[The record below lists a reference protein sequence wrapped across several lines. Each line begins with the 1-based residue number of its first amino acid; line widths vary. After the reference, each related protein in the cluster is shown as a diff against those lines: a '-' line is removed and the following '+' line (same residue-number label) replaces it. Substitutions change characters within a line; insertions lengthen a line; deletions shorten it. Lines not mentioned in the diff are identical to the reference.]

1 VNTRHDVPLAPY
13 TTLGLGGPA
22 RAFRE
27 ARTTQGLIE
36 AVSAADEARM
46 PVLLLGGGSNL
57 VIADEGFE
65 GTVIRVATRGR
76 QVVEA
81 GDTARVLLCAGEPW
95 DDFVAWSVAQ
105 GLAGVECLS
114 GIPGC
119 VGATPMQNVGA
130 YGQEVSEVI
139 TGVRVW
145 DRRERSQRTLHP
157 RECAFGYRDSVFKRE
172 ARGRYAVLSVAFALR
187 RNGAPALRYGEL
199 QKALGEGAP
208 TLAKVRETVLSL
220 RRAKGMVY
228 DPDDP
233 EGRTAGSF
241 FTNPLVAP
249 ETAEAVTAAARA
261 KGALREGEAMPQW
274 PTADGRVKLA
284 AGWLIERAGVEKGW
298 TVDGAGV
305 SHRHALALVNR
316 GGTTRSLL
324 AMAERVRSRVREAF
338 GVTLEIEPERVG

>member
-1 VNTRHDVPLAPY
+1 MSTRHDVPLAAY

-22 RAFRE
+22 RTFLE
-27 ARTTQGLIE
+27 ARTTQSLIE
-36 AVSAADEARM
+36 AVSAADEAKT
-46 PVLLLGGGSNL
+46 PLLLLGGGSNL
-57 VIADEGFE
+57 VVSDEGFD
-65 GTVIRVATRGR
+65 GTVVRVATRGR

-81 GDTARVLLCAGEPW
+81 GDTTRVLLCAGEPW
-95 DDFVAWSVAQ
+95 DDFVAWSVSQ

-139 TGVRVW
+139 TAVRVW
-145 DRRERSQRTLHP
+145 DRRDRSQRTLHP
-157 RECAFGYRDSVFKRE
+157 GECAVGYRDSVFKRE

-187 RNGAPALRYGEL
+187 REGSAAVRYGEL
-199 QKALGEGAP
+199 SKALGDEAP
-208 TLAKVRETVLSL
+208 TLARVRETVLSL
-220 RRAKGMVY
+220 RRAKGMVW
-228 DPDDP
+228 DPGDP

-249 ETAEAVTAAARA
+249 ETADAVAAAARA
-261 KGALREGEAMPQW
+261 MGALREGESMPRW
-274 PTADGRVKLA
+274 STADGRVKLA
-284 AGWLIERAGVEKGW
+284 AGWLIERSGVEKGW

-305 SHRHALALVNR
+305 SRRHALALVNR
-316 GGTTRSLL
+316 GGTTRALL